1 MQVLYEL
8 STKLFSSSFAGFAH
22 KKVPMEV
29 DRSGG
34 LGSVGVGKI
43 EFLSYMVHCIVLL
56 FILLYSAYVIAVVV
70 IVIDD

>member
-22 KKVPMEV
+22 NKVPMEV
-29 DRSGG
+29 GRLGG
-34 LGSVGVGKI
+34 LRGMGVGKI
-43 EFLSYMVHCIVLL
+43 ESLSYMVHCIVLL
-56 FILLYSAYVIAVVV
+56 FIQYSAYVIVVVV